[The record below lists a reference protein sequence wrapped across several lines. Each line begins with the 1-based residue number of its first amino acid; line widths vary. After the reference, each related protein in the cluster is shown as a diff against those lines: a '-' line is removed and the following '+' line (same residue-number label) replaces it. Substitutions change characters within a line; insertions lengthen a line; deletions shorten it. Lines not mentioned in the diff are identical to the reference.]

1 MSNVK
6 SIPSLTRALQDY
18 LKAIYIIQT
27 IEGQKVV
34 RVRDIANLLGVK
46 MSSVTD
52 ALKKLHNIGLIE
64 YSKRNYVDLTDEGRR
79 IASQL
84 YNRWRIIY
92 EFLKN
97 ILMLDD
103 ATAKRDACKLEHVLS
118 EKTYNAIKA
127 YLTQNT

>member
-34 RVRDIANLLGVK
+34 RVRDIANLLSVK

>member
-1 MSNVK
+1 MSNAK
-6 SIPSLTRALQDY
+6 SISNLTRALQDY

-34 RVRDIANLLGVK
+34 RVRDIANLLSVK

>member
-1 MSNVK
+1 MSNAK
-6 SIPSLTRALQDY
+6 SISNLTRALQDY

-34 RVRDIANLLGVK
+34 RVRDIANLLSVK

-127 YLTQNT
+127 YLTRNT